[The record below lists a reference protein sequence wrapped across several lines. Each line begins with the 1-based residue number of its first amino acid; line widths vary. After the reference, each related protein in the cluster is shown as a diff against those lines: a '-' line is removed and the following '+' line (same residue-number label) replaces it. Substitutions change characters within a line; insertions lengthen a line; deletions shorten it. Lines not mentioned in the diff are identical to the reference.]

1 MKLHRV
7 TYATMVL
14 VLTSLMATNAVSAEQ
29 ALTRL
34 TNSTRFRIPFV
45 VDFHSDGTAEWS
57 AVLFG
62 ARDGGPMR
70 QLQRVPL
77 SSGGFEFSAPTD
89 GAWQFAIRMT
99 DSAGNM
105 DESPGPLT
113 PELQVV
119 VDTTAPTLN
128 LDLSDSGNGSVEVRW
143 SSNDDFVPETLTI
156 EYAEGPEGRWK
167 VLDVHP
173 SASGHTTIQSRSGN
187 SMAVRAQLS
196 DHAGNTGISSREI
209 VLATAPPT
217 SRSVAPSTN
226 SADWQK
232 GPVFA
237 PPAATTPVGPSPF
250 SQHGPIRTAPAPAP
264 VHEQPVHMPTDNS
277 GLAPVTAP
285 PQQSASATPGFS
297 NQSMSQT
304 QYSVPSI
311 PDNQVPRMNP
321 SGLPWQMTGQYS
333 VSPNATSE
341 QLASQLVSKPLFN
354 VAYTLEDVGPSGV
367 SAVELFVTEDNGQQW
382 FRYGNDMDVQSPM
395 QVDVQ
400 GEGTFGFA
408 IRVRNG
414 VGFIDPPPQ
423 PGDCPEILVTVDQT
437 APSVEFGQPQVVVNG
452 TASVNLTWKVFDI
465 QSTAV
470 RLEWAT
476 SLSGPWV
483 PVFDWQA
490 NRSHYEWPVTPNM
503 PHSMHF
509 RLLAK
514 DAAGNIGNAQTSQ
527 PVLIDLQRPKAR
539 MLGVEKVAQR
549 IGY

>member
-1 MKLHRV
+1 MKLYRI
-7 TYATMVL
+7 TSAATVSVL
-14 VLTSLMATNAVSAEQ
+14 AGLMAVNTVAADPG
-29 ALTRL
+29 LTRL

-45 VDFHSDGTAEWS
+45 VDFDSDGTNEWS

-62 ARDGGPMR
+62 SRDGGPMR

-99 DSAGNM
+99 DPAGKM

-113 PELQVV
+113 PEIQVV

-128 LDLSDSGNGSVEVRW
+128 LDLSDAGNGSVEVRW
-143 SSNDDFVPETLTI
+143 TSSDDIVPETLAI

-167 VLDVHP
+167 MLDVPP
-173 SASGHTTIQSRSGN
+173 SASGLTTIQSRSGS

-196 DHAGNTGISSREI
+196 DQAGNTGTASREI
-209 VLATAPPT
+209 VLAAAPAV
-217 SRSVAPSTN
+217 SRSVVP
-226 SADWQK
+226 SADGTSRQD
-232 GPVFA
+232 GSGLTPSEIGI
-237 PPAATTPVGPSPF
+237 PVGPSPF
-250 SQHGPIRTAPAPAP
+250 RQQGQRPTLPVYGQPLQMPSGEGGLPPTMIPSQQPAPANPGGSRRSVLRSPFP
-264 VHEQPVHMPTDNS
+264 VQSIADTQ
-277 GLAPVTAP
+277 APV
-285 PQQSASATPGFS
+285 
-297 NQSMSQT
+297 
-304 QYSVPSI
+304 
-311 PDNQVPRMNP
+311 MNS
-321 SGLPWQMTGQYS
+321 SGQPWQMTGHQS
-333 VSPNATSE
+333 VSTNPT
-341 QLASQLVSKPLFN
+341 LARPMSQLVSDTVFN
-354 VAYTLEDVGPSGV
+354 VTYSLEDVGPSGV

-382 FRYGNDMDVQSPM
+382 FRYGNDLDMQSPM

-414 VGFIDPPPQ
+414 VGFVDPPPQ
-423 PGDCPEILVTVDQT
+423 PGDRPEIVVTVDQT
-437 APSVEFGQPQVVVNG
+437 APGVEFGEPQVLASG
-452 TASVNLTWKVFDI
+452 TASLNLTWRVFDT
-465 QSTAV
+465 QATVV

-476 SLSGPWV
+476 SLAGPWV

-490 NRSHYEWPVTPNM
+490 DRGRYEWPVSPNM

-509 RLLAK
+509 RLLAR
-514 DAAGNIGNAQTSQ
+514 DIAGNIGYAQTSQ

-539 MLGVEKVAQR
+539 VLGVEKVGQT